1 MGSDG
6 SARSTKRLLLWGS
19 LGLAGTLALPSQ
31 AAAVQADYTKIVG
44 NQSSRS
50 GAAPV

>member
-1 MGSDG
+1 MR
-6 SARSTKRLLLWGS
+6 SAKSTKRLLLWGS
-19 LGLAGTLALPSQ
+19 LGLAGMLALPSQ

-44 NQSSRS
+44 NQSSRG